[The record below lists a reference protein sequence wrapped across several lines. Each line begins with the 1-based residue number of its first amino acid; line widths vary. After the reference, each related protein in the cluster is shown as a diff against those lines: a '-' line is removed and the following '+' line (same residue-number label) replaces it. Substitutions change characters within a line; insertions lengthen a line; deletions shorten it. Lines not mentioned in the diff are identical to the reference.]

1 MLGILNSYSS
11 TIGKSCS
18 IDSNIIDTCCVL
30 CFLFFT
36 VLAPKSEIKDCYCK
50 KFLNSVV
57 VVKINL
63 GIHHKIYLVGKALR
77 QTLTPKSM
85 IACNMYLSSQ
95 YLERCRKNIIDN
107 IGYSLTFLQIIRKVG
122 IKNNNIKLPVMSFK
136 TLWSEVDSFSLDGTN
151 TEHSSIFELL
161 IYDSELLIKWYIKN
175 NLYSL
180 IGCTGMIRTIF
191 IN

>member
-18 IDSNIIDTCCVL
+18 IDFNTIDTCCL
-30 CFLFFT
+30 SFCPFFE

-57 VVKINL
+57 VAKINL

-95 YLERCRKNIIDN
+95 YLERCK
-107 IGYSLTFLQIIRKVG
+107 
-122 IKNNNIKLPVMSFK
+122 K
-136 TLWSEVDSFSLDGTN
+136 TL
-151 TEHSSIFELL
+151 
-161 IYDSELLIKWYIKN
+161 
-175 NLYSL
+175 
-180 IGCTGMIRTIF
+180 
-191 IN
+191 